1 MNTMKLKKKALKKLN
16 GNYNIVIP
24 TVIIYLLILS
34 MSYLVGELI
43 YNKQMY
49 IIFNILITGLLYEGL
64 LQIIIKISKGKKA
77 KITELFERTDLFWK
91 SSAVAII
98 ITVISVICELLEII
112 ASKSL
117 MTFIINKA
125 GINVILSTTMII
137 FGFIL
142 CAAIAAFYI
151 ILMVSWSQVYYIL
164 YENEEMPVLDIFAKS
179 MDLIEDYKIDYVML
193 NLSFIGWT
201 ILGLFTFGLLHLWLI
216 PYMLVANTNFY
227 YELKKL
233 EKKES

>member
-1 MNTMKLKKKALKKLN
+1 
-16 GNYNIVIP
+16 
-24 TVIIYLLILS
+24 
-34 MSYLVGELI
+34 
-43 YNKQMY
+43 
-49 IIFNILITGLLYEGL
+49 
-64 LQIIIKISKGKKA
+64 
-77 KITELFERTDLFWK
+77 
-91 SSAVAII
+91 
-98 ITVISVICELLEII
+98 
-112 ASKSL
+112 
-117 MTFIINKA
+117 
-125 GINVILSTTMII
+125 
-137 FGFIL
+137 
-142 CAAIAAFYI
+142 
-151 ILMVSWSQVYYIL
+151 MVSWSQVYYIL